1 MGISGA
7 SLTLTRVSVCMP
19 YYLNPGM
26 LSVHLNTWA
35 GYPKELRD
43 RFLFV
48 IVDDASP
55 DQDSH
60 ETAEQVIRHADIDAE
75 VQLYRIEKDVPWGWP
90 AAKNIAMHEA
100 PDGPALITDIDHVLE
115 TADAEALVRM
125 KVREDT
131 HYIPARRKL
140 NREPYKR
147 HPGSYI
153 MQRSL
158 YWRIGGFEE
167 NWLGLYGTDMMMR
180 VRAQRM
186 SRRRE
191 TDDVTLTLWSRD
203 DLPDASTTTYPR
215 KDGPY
220 YSGTMPE
227 VRAAMHKAA
236 QGPVLKTMTQAY
248 RRVI

>member
-1 MGISGA
+1 MTRF
-7 SLTLTRVSVCMP
+7 TLAMP
-19 YYLNPGM
+19 FYSNPSM
-26 LSVHLNTWA
+26 LRLHLETWA
-35 GYPKELRD
+35 SYPKALRD
-43 RFLFV
+43 RFRFI

-55 DQDSH
+55 NGP
-60 ETAEQVIRHADIDAE
+60 AEPVIRENPIDAE
-75 VQLYRIEKDVPWGWP
+75 VQLYRIKRDVPWGWP

-100 PDGPALITDIDHVLE
+100 PDGPALVTDIDHVLE
-115 TADAEALVRM
+115 PADAERLLAM
-125 KVREDT
+125 KVRDDT
-131 HYIPARRKL
+131 HYIPARRRV

-147 HPGSYI
+147 HPGTYI
-153 MQRSL
+153 IQRSL

-191 TDDVTLTLWSRD
+191 IDDVTLTLWGRD

-236 QGPVLKTMTQAY
+236 AGPVLKTMTQPY
-248 RRVI
+248 HRVL